1 MVNSVTI
8 LNKFSK
14 RKKMKLYYGKDK
26 KNKKIKKKI
35 SKNSR
40 TDEIIMKVF
49 LKKIKKKKRARMKW
63 YRKFSD
69 GNQ

>member
-49 LKKIKKKKRARMKW
+49 LKKIKKKKRTRMK
-63 YRKFSD
+63 
-69 GNQ
+69 

>member
-26 KNKKIKKKI
+26 KNKKIKKKYQKTLEQTK
-35 SKNSR
+35 S
-40 TDEIIMKVF
+40 
-49 LKKIKKKKRARMKW
+49 L
-63 YRKFSD
+63 
-69 GNQ
+69 

>member
-26 KNKKIKKKI
+26 KKKDKDK
-35 SKNSR
+35 
-40 TDEIIMKVF
+40 
-49 LKKIKKKKRARMKW
+49 
-63 YRKFSD
+63 
-69 GNQ
+69 

>member
-49 LKKIKKKKRARMKW
+49 LKKIKKKKRARMK
-63 YRKFSD
+63 
-69 GNQ
+69 

>member
-14 RKKMKLYYGKDK
+14 RKKMKLYYVKDK

-49 LKKIKKKKRARMKW
+49 LKKIKKKKRARMK
-63 YRKFSD
+63 
-69 GNQ
+69 